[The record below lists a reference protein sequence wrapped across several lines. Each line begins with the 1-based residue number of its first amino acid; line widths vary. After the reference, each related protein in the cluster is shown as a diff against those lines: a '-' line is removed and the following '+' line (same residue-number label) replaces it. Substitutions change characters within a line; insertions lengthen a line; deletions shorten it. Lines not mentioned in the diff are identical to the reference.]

1 MIVDRTYLLTYI
13 VPVIGAFV
21 LAAGIGGTVLGAYAP
36 LQQDSGLCG
45 ESELTVFPPGD
56 SGPVTGGNAPF
67 ATFAF
72 GQLSTEEQHA
82 FREAVESPN
91 NVAEMA
97 GETEHAEAFESG
109 AIVRYQG
116 SEYYVATMPHEC
128 TNVDPL
134 VFPLSL
140 VGLLVGTA
148 GMLTPIAWRRRIGRP
163 LHGGDTGGER
173 SALAMFRDGPYEGL
187 GLLGSFGAA
196 IPIAI
201 IPFIGPLLGGSIVGA
216 VAPTT
221 KRAAVLGTYL
231 GVLVA
236 GILAASTAFGVLP
249 TTLAILSRL
258 LVSFIPIVDP
268 NPVVVAAV
276 VTIAP
281 VVLAPLSAVA
291 TRWGTRSL

>member
-1 MIVDRTYLLTYI
+1 MDRTYLFTYI

-21 LAAGIGGTVLGAYAP
+21 LAAGIGGAVLGAYAP

-56 SGPVTGGNAPF
+56 TGPVTGGSDVF
-67 ATFAF
+67 STFAF
-72 GQLSTEEQHA
+72 GELTPEEQRG
-82 FREAVESPN
+82 FREALRSVN
-91 NVAEMA
+91 NAAEIPSD
-97 GETEHAEAFESG
+97 TEHAESFRTG
-109 AIVRYQG
+109 AVVSYQG
-116 SEYYVATMPHEC
+116 NEYYVATTLHEC

-134 VFPLSL
+134 VLPLSFLGL
-140 VGLLVGTA
+140 VLGTI

-173 SALAMFRDGPYEGL
+173 SALAMFRDGPYEGI

-196 IPIAI
+196 VPISI
-201 IPFIGPLLGGSIVGA
+201 VPLIGPLLGGSIVGA

-221 KRAAVLGTYL
+221 KRAAVLGIYL

-236 GILAASTAFGVLP
+236 GILALSTAVGVLP
-249 TTLAILSRL
+249 NTLAILSRVIVS
-258 LVSFIPIVDP
+258 LVPAVSPTPLAVT
-268 NPVVVAAV
+268 AV

-281 VVLAPLSAVA
+281 LVLAPLSAVA
-291 TRWGTRSL
+291 TRWGTRSF